1 VCLLTL
7 PAAGDALAEWCTFN
21 RFWSDRF
28 YYVCVCLI
36 SRRRKEKVRG
46 EIAAKTVIVCYSYQM
61 TLEHFVLHFRVNI
74 SKDKICTKEW
84 GVILLARVGC
94 CYTFRAISVGW
105 VYKNGW
111 GVGLWYNTVLIHWMG
126 GGGVQHRAVC
136 LDEERIWFCLRAA
149 AISINKS
156 VEMLLYL

>member
-1 VCLLTL
+1 MS
-7 PAAGDALAEWCTFN
+7 PAG
-21 RFWSDRF
+21 
-28 YYVCVCLI
+28 
-36 SRRRKEKVRG
+36 EKKKG
-46 EIAAKTVIVCYSYQM
+46 EIAAKTVIVCYTYQM

-111 GVGLWYNTVLIHWMG
+111 GVGL
-126 GGGVQHRAVC
+126 
-136 LDEERIWFCLRAA
+136 
-149 AISINKS
+149 
-156 VEMLLYL
+156 